1 MFQISFLDSRVFCDI
16 SAAFKCYKTHPKIY
30 VIYTVHKLLTL
41 TLDFACI
48 LYFHIFHKACLTVNT
63 FSKQTKKPL
72 CLHVLLPNYLCTYL
86 DHLLN

>member
-1 MFQISFLDSRVFCDI
+1 MCRNSYCLKLAMQHVRKTELYMFQISFLDSRVFCDI

-63 FSKQTKKPL
+63 FI
-72 CLHVLLPNYLCTYL
+72 
-86 DHLLN
+86 